1 MAHFSYDFL
10 IKITINNQQINRR
23 KSNIRCYSI
32 IVRNGIFTCLAKR
45 LSFLHVTK
53 KADSDYEIIIE
64 SLFSCCLFCIHYA
77 IKPFMDLDQLLYFY
91 YTLEQDL
98 SIKRILQ
105 WRPWTKILQKLLEHI
120 RQDNTI
126 TEQNHDSY
134 IAFLLNMPACQWK
147 SIHIADIFC
156 H

>member
-1 MAHFSYDFL
+1 MNIKFQGQVYFESNILVGSTAENECYYRRTAGWVAHFSYDFL

-45 LSFLHVTK
+45 LSLHVTK

-105 WRPWTKILQKLLEHI
+105 
-120 RQDNTI
+120 
-126 TEQNHDSY
+126 
-134 IAFLLNMPACQWK
+134 
-147 SIHIADIFC
+147 
-156 H
+156 